1 MSWSRNPNRGMAS
14 VLKAWASNHVFFSWL
29 IACLLAQSI
38 KIMLGVVRLHRFD
51 FRWLIGTGG
60 MPSPHAAG
68 VTALSL
74 AIGFQSGFDSPL
86 FAASIAFTVITL
98 FDAQGVR
105 RWSGRQAQILN
116 RMMEDIYFKRRI
128 QEQRLK
134 ELLGHTPM
142 EVLAGMG
149 VGLVT
154 AVGLRWIFVH
164 KGMVG

>member
-1 MSWSRNPNRGMAS
+1 MSVWG
-14 VLKAWASNHVFFSWL
+14 AWWANQTFRAWL
-29 IACLLAQSI
+29 TACLVSQGI
-38 KIMLGVVRLHRFD
+38 KMLLGAIRLKRFD

-60 MPSPHAAG
+60 MPSTHASG

-74 AIGFQSGFDSPL
+74 TIGLQCGFDSPL
-86 FAASIAFTVITL
+86 FAAAVAFTVITL

-116 RMMEDIYFKRRI
+116 KMMEDMYFKRRI

-134 ELLGHTPM
+134 ELLGHTPI

-149 VGLVT
+149 VGVATALV
-154 AVGLRWIFVH
+154 LQ
-164 KGMVG
+164 